1 MSMTEGPRPLRTSKS
16 EQQTEAS
23 EAVGRLPG
31 TSADVPRRGGM
42 GGWSDRWR
50 EMPRQKQ
57 WLILIPVVILAFFLP
72 LMNIPFITTEPG
84 NDWPLACQAMAIFA
98 LVAVGLNI
106 VIGYAGL
113 LDLGYI
119 AFFAVGSYTAA
130 MLTSPDSAFI
140 KIPYLWTIPV
150 AIAVSMFVG
159 VLLGL
164 PTLRLR
170 GDYLAI
176 VTLGFGEIVR
186 ILATLIPAM
195 KGQPGFQNV
204 GHPPG
209 TGPDG
214 IPVFANSNGTPW
226 YWLTL
231 GILIVLLFLVG
242 NMERSR
248 VGRAWIAIRED
259 EDAAETMGV
268 PTFKYKVWAFALG
281 AGVGGMAGALMG
293 GQVGFVNN
301 QKFDVVT
308 SILFVAAVVM
318 GGSGNKVGAI
328 VGGALVAYIPLR
340 FTAIAEYK
348 FLIFGI
354 ALILIMIYRPQG
366 LIPAK
371 QRLLAYGTK
380 AYAAVRARF
389 SGKGAN
395 PSGTGGTG
403 TGGTGKSAPPAPKP
417 NAEGATS

>member
-1 MSMTEGPRPLRTSKS
+1 
-16 EQQTEAS
+16 
-23 EAVGRLPG
+23 
-31 TSADVPRRGGM
+31 
-42 GGWSDRWR
+42 
-50 EMPRQKQ
+50 
-57 WLILIPVVILAFFLP
+57 
-72 LMNIPFITTEPG
+72 
-84 NDWPLACQAMAIFA
+84 
-98 LVAVGLNI
+98 
-106 VIGYAGL
+106 
-113 LDLGYI
+113 
-119 AFFAVGSYTAA
+119 
-130 MLTSPDSAFI
+130 
-140 KIPYLWTIPV
+140 
-150 AIAVSMFVG
+150 MFVG

-186 ILATLIPAM
+186 ILATIIPAM

-209 TGPDG
+209 VGPDG
-214 IPVFANSNGTPW
+214 VPVFANSNGTPW

-354 ALILIMIYRPQG
+354 ALVLIMIYRPQG

-389 SGKGAN
+389 SGKGAKTG
-395 PSGTGGTG
+395 GTGGTG
-403 TGGTGKSAPPAPKP
+403 AGTTGSGGSGKSAPPAPKP

>member
-1 MSMTEGPRPLRTSKS
+1 MSMSDGPKPLHTAKS
-16 EQQTEAS
+16 EQIDE
-23 EAVGRLPG
+23 GRESFGTPPG
-31 TSADVPRRGGM
+31 SSSAARRKGKLFGA
-42 GGWSDRWR
+42 WSDRWAA
-50 EMPRQKQ
+50 MPRQKQ
-57 WLILIPVVILAFFLP
+57 WLFLIVIVALAYLLPVINP
-72 LMNIPFITTEPG
+72 PFISTEPG
-84 NDWPLACQAMAIFA
+84 NDFPLACQLMAIYA

-150 AIAVSMFVG
+150 AMAVTMFVG

-186 ILATLIPAM
+186 ILATIIPAM
-195 KGQPGFQNV
+195 KGQVGFQNV

-209 TGPDG
+209 IGADG

-231 GILIVLLFLVG
+231 TILIVILFLVG
-242 NMERSR
+242 NLERSR
-248 VGRAWIAIRED
+248 VGRSWIAIRED

-268 PTFKYKVWAFALG
+268 PTFKYKVWAFAMG
-281 AGVGGMAGALMG
+281 AGIGGLAGALMG

-308 SILFVAAVVM
+308 SILFVAAVVL
-318 GGSGNKVGAI
+318 GGAGNKVGAI
-328 VGGALVAYIPLR
+328 IGGALVAYIPLR
-340 FTAIAEYK
+340 FTAVAEYK
-348 FLIFGI
+348 FLIFGL
-354 ALILIMIYRPQG
+354 ALCLIMIYRSHG
-366 LIPAK
+366 LLAAR
-371 QRLLAYGTK
+371 QQLLAYGQK
-380 AYAAVRARF
+380 AYAAV
-389 SGKGAN
+389 K
-395 PSGTGGTG
+395 
-403 TGGTGKSAPPAPKP
+403 KSNDAKNAQPATNLGEELSK
-417 NAEGATS
+417 